1 MLEPTT
7 APLRTRIVRR
17 QDYSLSDEQQQ
28 IKEVFGGLF
37 EMECPTERVRAAEPS
52 GFDADLWA
60 LVTNSGIVSMAL
72 PEAAGGDGASL
83 VDLAL
88 VAEAHGRRIAPVP
101 LIDSMVAARLLA
113 RAGAAEGFVQPI
125 ATGSRVATIA
135 LQEVA
140 DGERQLVG
148 SGAVAD
154 LVVGVEGG
162 VLVATESPPGEAV
175 PNLADAPLAWRTLS
189 GPSCNQTML
198 ARGDDALE
206 LHDAAVLEWKVL
218 MAATQTGLAQAALD
232 LAIGYA
238 NERQAFGVPIG
249 TFQAI
254 AHPLVDVATGVEG
267 ARRLA
272 MRAAWYLDNEPD
284 LARPEVLMAFVYA
297 GEVANRAASIGIHS
311 LGGLGFTLESDM
323 QLYFRRARGWTL
335 VAGDPERDL
344 QRLGDLLYV
353 RPTTEGC

>member
-1 MLEPTT
+1 
-7 APLRTRIVRR
+7 VRR
-17 QDYSLSDEQQQ
+17 QDYSLSFEQQQ
-28 IKEVFGGLF
+28 IKDVFGGFF
-37 EMECPTERVRAAEPS
+37 ERECPTERVRAAEPL

-60 LVTNSGIVSMAL
+60 LVTDSGIVSMAL
-72 PEAAGGDGASL
+72 PEAVGGDGANL

-88 VAEAHGRRIAPVP
+88 VAEAHGRSVAPVP
-101 LIDSMVAARLLA
+101 LIDAMVAVRLLA
-113 RAGAAEGFVQPI
+113 KAGAPDAMVQAI
-125 ATGSRVATIA
+125 TTGSQLAAIA
-135 LQEVA
+135 LHEVA
-140 DGERQLVG
+140 AGERQLVG

-154 LVVGVEGG
+154 LVIGLEGG
-162 VLVATESPPGEAV
+162 VLVAAESPPSQVV
-175 PNLADAPLAWRTLS
+175 PNLAAAPLGWRTLS
-189 GPSCNQTML
+189 GPNCTQTVL
-198 ARGDDALE
+198 ASG
-206 LHDAAVLEWKVL
+206 HDAFGLHETTVLEWKVL
-218 MAATQTGLAQAALD
+218 MAATQTGVAQAALD

-284 LARPEVLMAFVYA
+284 LARPEVWMAFVYA
-297 GEVANRAASIGIHS
+297 GEVANRAASIGIHT

-335 VAGDPERDL
+335 VAGDPEKDL
-344 QRLGDLLYV
+344 QRLGDHLYAS
-353 RPTTEGC
+353 EGI